1 MSNKFEQNVVCDT
14 HLIHYKDSKGGI
26 PRHIKLREE
35 FVIFFY
41 TRVKSIL
48 MKKLKYQLD
57 CIADNIL
64 SYTGID
70 ENLYYCLQ
78 SELDYD
84 FVMSWLEEKPS
95 NAKDIF
101 KKYKSVNNILDK
113 KRLK

>member
-1 MSNKFEQNVVCDT
+1 MNNELNVVCDT
-14 HLIHYKDSKGGI
+14 HIIHYKSGI
-26 PRHIKLREE
+26 PKPLKLREE

-41 TRVKSIL
+41 SRVKSIL

-57 CIADNIL
+57 CIADSIL

-95 NAKDIF
+95 KSKYIF
-101 KKYKSVNNILDK
+101 KKYKSVNMLIDK

>member
-1 MSNKFEQNVVCDT
+1 MNNELSVVCDT
-14 HLIHYKDSKGGI
+14 HIIHYKGYKCGI
-26 PRHIKLREE
+26 PKPIKVREE

-41 TRVKSIL
+41 SRVKSIL
-48 MKKLKYQLD
+48 MKKLKYKLD
-57 CIADNIL
+57 CIANNIL

-95 NAKDIF
+95 KSKDIF
-101 KKYKSVNNILDK
+101 KKYKSVNMLIDK

>member
-1 MSNKFEQNVVCDT
+1 MNNELNVVCDT
-14 HLIHYKDSKGGI
+14 HIIHYKCRI
-26 PRHIKLREE
+26 PKPIKVREE

-41 TRVKSIL
+41 SRIKSIL

-57 CIADNIL
+57 CIADSIL

-95 NAKDIF
+95 KSKDIL
-101 KKYKSVNNILDK
+101 KKYKSVNMLIDK

>member
-14 HLIHYKDSKGGI
+14 HLIHYKGGI

-48 MKKLKYQLD
+48 IKKLKYQLD

-113 KRLK
+113 KKLK